1 MARKKNIIPVL
12 ERTQV
17 LATTCSS
24 RSTVLVCIKFS
35 TKLVITRN
43 FSTKFSIRP
52 YLGPGYR
59 QVRYLAGQTSGD
71 IFALK
76 VCKYSSNLAFS
87 IF

>member
-43 FSTKFSIRP
+43 FSTSITAVPGGSWANEWRHIRTESMQILFKF
-52 YLGPGYR
+52 G
-59 QVRYLAGQTSGD
+59 
-71 IFALK
+71 IFHILM
-76 VCKYSSNLAFS
+76 
-87 IF
+87 I